1 MANKF
6 SVRAR
11 GFTMVEM
18 VIVIVVLGILS
29 AVAASRFIDR
39 GNFDAPAYAGK
50 VKSLLRYGQKLAVA
64 QNRPV
69 YASVFTDAVALCF
82 DAACAVPVPAPSGAN
97 SGSAAT
103 LAACSGSGTW
113 YCEGKPQDV
122 PMTAGV
128 TLPHTF
134 FFDEQGRPFSGS
146 DATGSD
152 ASSFAGLAITIGAGA
167 GAQAVNVEPETGYV
181 H

>member
-1 MANKF
+1 MTNMFRA
-6 SVRAR
+6 RAR

-29 AVAASRFIDR
+29 AVAASRFVDS
-39 GNFDAPAYAGK
+39 GNFDAPAYAGR

-69 YASVFTDAVALCF
+69 YASVSVSAVALCF

-97 SGSAAT
+97 SGGAAT

-122 PMTAGV
+122 PLTAGV
-128 TLPHTF
+128 ALPYTF

-152 ASSFAGLAITIGAGA
+152 TSTFAGLAITIGAGTS
-167 GAQAVNVEPETGYV
+167 AQAVTVERETGYV